1 VTAVTNKTFDFV
13 TAGSFPSHS
22 VPYIPK
28 HHYFNSLA
36 RHSLRFDRQRPK
48 GFELMN
54 AAASPAPA
62 QKRSA
67 TEVQS
72 SEKHAF
78 RTLPR
83 VEVQSTVL
91 IKLDDGVVVRG
102 KTIDIYP
109 SGMTLLT
116 DALSACEIHP
126 SGSTLNAKNGP
137 KVNIALKLPVAG
149 GEEWLKMRCRVVA
162 HKRTSGNR
170 MIFALLF
177 RSSNGDAGDVVE
189 RFIEHALTPP
199 MPE

>member
-1 VTAVTNKTFDFV
+1 VTAVTNKIFDFV

-36 RHSLRFDRQRPK
+36 RHSLRFDRRRPK

-54 AAASPAPA
+54 AVASPAPA
-62 QKRSA
+62 QKRPA
-67 TEVQS
+67 MEAQN
-72 SEKHAF
+72 SEKPVF

-83 VEVQSTVL
+83 VEVECTVL
-91 IKLDDGVVVRG
+91 VKLDDGVVVRG
-102 KTIDIYP
+102 KSIDIYP

-116 DALSACEIHP
+116 DARSACEIHP
-126 SGSTLNAKNGP
+126 SGNALNTKNGP

-162 HKRTSGNR
+162 YKRTSNNR
-170 MIFALLF
+170 VIFALLF
-177 RSSNGDAGDVVE
+177 RSSKNNVRGVVE